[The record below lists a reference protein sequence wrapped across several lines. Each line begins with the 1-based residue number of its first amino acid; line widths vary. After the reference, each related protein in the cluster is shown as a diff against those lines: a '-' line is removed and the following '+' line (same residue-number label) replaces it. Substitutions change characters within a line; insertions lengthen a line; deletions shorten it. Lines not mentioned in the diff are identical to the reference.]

1 MIIVKLITAFI
12 VLILFIVSVAAH
24 IDTVNFAA
32 ETFSGDLKDVKKIVS
47 GHPYPRKH
55 MWDLIK
61 LIFIIL
67 AGVTL
72 IVSVVLSN
80 DAAYVAAN
88 VFLSVAF
95 ISQVHSDFAVR
106 HIITAERED

>member
-1 MIIVKLITAFI
+1 MIIVKLITAFA
-12 VLILFIVSVAAH
+12 VLILFIVSVATH

-47 GHPYPRKH
+47 VHPYPHKR
-55 MWDLIK
+55 MWDIMRLM
-61 LIFIIL
+61 FIIL

-72 IVSVVLSN
+72 ITSIVLSN
-80 DAAYVAAN
+80 DAVYVAAN

-95 ISQVHSDFAVR
+95 ISQIHGDFAVR

>member
-1 MIIVKLITAFI
+1 MIIVKLITAFT
-12 VLILFIVSVAAH
+12 VLILFIVSFAVH

-47 GHPYPRKH
+47 GHPYPRKS
-55 MWDLIK
+55 MWDLIRW
-61 LIFIIL
+61 IFIVL
-67 AGVTL
+67 AGVAL
-72 IVSVVLSN
+72 IASIVLSN

-95 ISQVHSDFAVR
+95 ISRIHGDFAVR
-106 HIITAERED
+106 RINTAEREE

>member
-12 VLILFIVSVAAH
+12 VLILFIVSVAVH

-47 GHPYPRKH
+47 CHPYPRKH
-55 MWDLIK
+55 MWDMIRLV
-61 LIFIIL
+61 FIIL

-72 IVSVVLSN
+72 IASIVLSN
-80 DAAYVAAN
+80 DAVYVAAN

-95 ISQVHSDFAVR
+95 TSQIHGDFAVR
-106 HIITAERED
+106 RIITAEREE

>member
-12 VLILFIVSVAAH
+12 VLILFIVSVSVH

-47 GHPYPRKH
+47 CHPYPRKH
-55 MWDLIK
+55 MWDIIRLM
-61 LIFIIL
+61 FIIL
-67 AGVTL
+67 AGVAL
-72 IVSVVLSN
+72 IASIVLSN
-80 DAAYVAAN
+80 DAVYVAAN

-95 ISQVHSDFAVR
+95 VSQIHGDFAVR
-106 HIITAERED
+106 HIITAEREE